1 MNAIENIIFVLA
13 CHKASVFTKVIEMKN
28 YDYQCGTAANAA
40 VGTLRKSQPTGNLAK
55 DTSIL
60 YDLVDL
66 EKIFKVTK
74 RTLFNWMAK
83 GRSEEHTSELQSQR

>member
-55 DTSIL
+55 EI
-60 YDLVDL
+60 
-66 EKIFKVTK
+66 
-74 RTLFNWMAK
+74 
-83 GRSEEHTSELQSQR
+83 GRAHV